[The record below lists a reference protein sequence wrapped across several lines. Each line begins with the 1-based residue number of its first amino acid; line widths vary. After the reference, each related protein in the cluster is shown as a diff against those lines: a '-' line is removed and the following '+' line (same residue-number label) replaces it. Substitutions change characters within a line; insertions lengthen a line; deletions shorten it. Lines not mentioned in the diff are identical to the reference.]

1 MRAHASIR
9 LLLTSSLLLLLCT
22 AAFAPQ
28 AHAQDKE
35 AAAKYFQEG
44 QQAYAGGDYGAAIF
58 NFSQAYNEDPNGIF
72 LYMTSLAYMKS
83 NNFEKAIE
91 FGKKTQA
98 QASDL
103 DPDKQA
109 RNEARLLAMQH
120 ALATK
125 QQTQLTGVTVSQLI
139 KDRAIQAP
147 PAGARTGIGGVGW
160 TGVGMM
166 VAGSGLMLSSLYFN
180 SKVSDL
186 LVTGTDGEPRVP
198 SDKRDEVARY
208 QLFGL
213 TALGTGVVLT
223 LVGGGLFVYAL
234 GSRDKTA
241 TLQLMPTRG
250 GAYTGLQL
258 RF

>member
-1 MRAHASIR
+1 MRAPASNLFIT
-9 LLLTSSLLLLLCT
+9 LSLLLVSTLGLV
-22 AAFAPQ
+22 PQ

-83 NNFEKAIE
+83 NNFDKAIE

-98 QASDL
+98 QAADL
-103 DPDKQA
+103 DTDKQA
-109 RNEARLLAMQH
+109 RNEARLFAMQN
-120 ALATK
+120 ALAAR
-125 QQTQLTGVTVSQLI
+125 QQAQLTGVSVADVL
-139 KDRAIQAP
+139 KDRATQTP
-147 PAGARTGIGGVGW
+147 PDGGGRTGIGGVGW

-180 SKVSDL
+180 NRVSDL

-213 TALGTGVVLT
+213 TALGTGAVLT

-234 GSRDKTA
+234 GSREKAA